1 MCVIYLQMHRRKRR
15 SLTDHVSTEIPA
27 NRINQGRIHNK
38 KLPLVSEEEVEY
50 DQSSELN
57 SLPRIEVSEYPPV
70 YTPPSPLQADKY
82 SHYTERR
89 TYMECLPYPESQHQ
103 PADGGETDQAPGA
116 LCESETGVYT
126 PAGVT
131 SLSSHEAEVR
141 RARSVSETISSMY
154 GITAHYTNPSYQPD
168 IEESEAVS
176 VKLSLPA
183 EKEHDSYISDDVI
196 SGCEKESSAL
206 LVDTGMQTS
215 GDWEHLLQSLNNNT
229 LVNNTLNQQ
238 LCSSL
243 TNRNSKQTTAAWSTD
258 ELEDEEEYELE
269 QMPLLSVWRYSDACS
284 TTEAGGCTNSA
295 YNSSTLSSLKTSDIT
310 ITSTDDCIRVEL
322 IDAEDGTE
330 NTGMSRQTE
339 TDNDNLTIDDFS
351 NYAAATAV
359 AEVVRRSA
367 VYKQITADRW
377 QRIRYMQLEQQVGI
391 LDS

>member
-1 MCVIYLQMHRRKRR
+1 MLFR
-15 SLTDHVSTEIPA
+15 SA
-27 NRINQGRIHNK
+27 NRINQVRIHNT

-50 DQSSELN
+50 DQPSELY
-57 SLPRIEVSEYPPV
+57 SLPRIEISEYPPV
-70 YTPPSPLQADKY
+70 YTPPSPLHADKHT
-82 SHYTERR
+82 HYTERR
-89 TYMECLPYPESQHQ
+89 AYIECLPYPESQHQ

-116 LCESETGVYT
+116 LCESETGVYHT
-126 PAGVT
+126 VEYPPAGVT

-154 GITAHYTNPSYQPD
+154 EITAHYTNPSYQPD

-206 LVDTGMQTS
+206 LVDIGMQTS

-243 TNRNSKQTTAAWSTD
+243 TNRNRKQTTAAWSTD

-269 QMPLLSVWRYSDACS
+269 EMPLLSVWRYSDACS

-322 IDAEDGTE
+322 IDVEDGTE
-330 NTGMSRQTE
+330 NTGMSPQTE
-339 TDNDNLTIDDFS
+339 TDNEDLIDDFIIS
-351 NYAAATAV
+351 NNAAATAV
-359 AEVVRRSA
+359 AEAVRRSA
-367 VYKQITADRW
+367 VDKQITADRW

-391 LDS
+391 LDL